1 MSNVDIPPKPYFNGI
16 NFNPSFFS
24 PVLNYLTEAIA
35 NTKYLMLN
43 GLNYMTGNLGI
54 KEVLPLN

>member
-16 NFNPSFFS
+16 NFNSSFFS
-24 PVLNYLTEAIA
+24 PLIQYLTEAIA

-43 GLNYMTGNLGI
+43 GLNFMTGN
-54 KEVLPLN
+54 